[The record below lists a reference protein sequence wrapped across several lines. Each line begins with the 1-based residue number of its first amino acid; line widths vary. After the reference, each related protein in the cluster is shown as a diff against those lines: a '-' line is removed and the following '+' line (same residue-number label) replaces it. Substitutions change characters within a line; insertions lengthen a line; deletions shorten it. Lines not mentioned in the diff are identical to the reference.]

1 MRLSIAILCAVSLAT
16 ASPVM
21 AEQKPKPSAGAAAT
35 PGDPAPS
42 PHMLA
47 LSRRYVDLMQ
57 GDQMTTLFR
66 SIMDEEMT
74 SHPEMRAAS
83 QEDRD
88 FTTALTTQL
97 IDEMIPA
104 MMEELVP
111 IYARTFSEP
120 ELQAL
125 VDFYGSEQG
134 LSITRKTYE
143 TMPAAQEAMLA
154 VMPPLLEKMA
164 ARLCEHYGCDADE
177 VAEGM
182 SDDQGSTART
192 K

>member
-1 MRLSIAILCAVSLAT
+1 MRLFIAILCVASLAAT
-16 ASPVM
+16 SPAL
-21 AEQKPKPSAGAAAT
+21 AEQKPKPAAGAAAT
-35 PGDPAPS
+35 PGGPAPS

-57 GDQMTTLFR
+57 GDQMTTLVR
-66 SIMDEEMT
+66 SIMETEMA
-74 SHPEMRAAS
+74 SHPAMRAAS

-104 MMEELVP
+104 IAEELVP
-111 IYARTFSEP
+111 LYARTFSEP

-125 VDFYGSEQG
+125 VDFYSSDEG
-134 LSITRKTYE
+134 LSIIRKTYE
-143 TMPAAQEAMLA
+143 TLPAAQEAMVA

-164 ARLCEHYGCDADE
+164 ARLCAHYGCDADE
-177 VAEGM
+177 IAAG
-182 SDDQGSTART
+182 SPDDQASTART